1 MVEMHSRPII
11 AIRSKR
17 LMPASL
23 RGGLPFPLTMELL
36 LLGWDRLLA
45 RIPGFA
51 RRFVASYRVFRKDLS
66 RLLKERAADRPGLVW
81 LLLIASVGI
90 VVRIWFLDQPMR
102 YDEAWTFLR
111 FVEPGINRLFDY
123 PAPNNHVAHTLL
135 VYLSTAAF
143 GTEPWAIR
151 LPAFMA
157 GILLVPMTYLCA
169 RTVFHRSLG
178 LLATGLVA
186 GSPFLV
192 FYSTNARGYT
202 GIALLTV
209 ALVPLSLYFIRKE
222 SAFAGLLVA
231 LLSAIGLFTMPS
243 MLFPIAMLVL
253 WSLLLAYHAG
263 GWPKTLRVL
272 RAVAGVLLLCA
283 MIVVV
288 LYVPVL
294 ITSGIR
300 RIVANQYVQPQAL
313 VEAMTA
319 WLGMA
324 RETWVLYQRDIPHL
338 LVVCLAACALLG
350 ALYLWKGN
358 RPTFFLIPSALIG
371 IGMVLLAGRAVPYP
385 RTWSFLLPLGFCLVD
400 AGVTGIL
407 TLAGRRTEVHLAG
420 ALGLLFALGIS
431 YHLVTTEAVAYYPET
446 GTLPDAE
453 EIVLFLEPRLGEGDL
468 VLVRRYWPMRY
479 YGHRQGIPLGV
490 FGKSIPQEVLDE
502 NGDGDIYVLV
512 QLPGGT
518 FGKATKNY
526 PQLDER
532 DFVVHEFPSALL
544 YLPGAPSD

>member
-1 MVEMHSRPII
+1 
-11 AIRSKR
+11 
-17 LMPASL
+17 
-23 RGGLPFPLTMELL
+23 MELL
-36 LLGWDRLLA
+36 LLGRDRLLA
-45 RIPGFA
+45 PLSRFA
-51 RRFVASYRVFRKDLS
+51 GCFFSSYRAFCKDLS
-66 RLLKERAADRPGLVW
+66 RLLKGYAADRRGLIW
-81 LLLIASVGI
+81 LSLIASVGI

-135 VYLSTAAF
+135 VYLSTSVF

-157 GILLVPMTYLCA
+157 GILLMPMTYLCA
-169 RTVFHRSLG
+169 RTVFRRTL
-178 LLATGLVA
+178 GLVA
-186 GSPFLV
+186 AGLVASCPFLV
-192 FYSTNARGYT
+192 FYSTNARGYS
-202 GIALLTV
+202 GVALLTV
-209 ALVPLSLYFIRKE
+209 ALLPLSLYFVREE

-243 MLFPIAMLVL
+243 MLLPIAMLVV

-272 RAVAGVLLLCA
+272 GAVAGVLLLCA
-283 MIVVV
+283 LATVA

-313 VEAMTA
+313 VAAMTA
-319 WLGMA
+319 WLQTA
-324 RETWVLYQRDIPHL
+324 RETWVLYQRDIPGFL
-338 LVVCLAACALLG
+338 TVCLIASALAG
-350 ALYLWKGN
+350 ALRLWKWN
-358 RPTFFLIPSALIG
+358 RPAFLLFPSAIVG
-371 IGMVLLAGRAVPYP
+371 IGMVLLAGRAIPYS

-400 AGVTGIL
+400 AGVMGALIL
-407 TLAGRRTEVHLAG
+407 ADRRARVHVAG
-420 ALGLLFALGIS
+420 ALGLLFALGIG
-431 YHLVTTEAVAYYPET
+431 YHLVATEAVTYYPET

-453 EIVLFLEPRLGEGDL
+453 EIVLFLEPRLREGDL
-468 VLVRRYWPMRY
+468 VLVRKYWPMRY
-479 YGHRQGIPLGV
+479 YGYRLGIPLGV
-490 FGKSIPQEVLDE
+490 FGKSFPQEVLED
-502 NGDGDIYVLV
+502 DGARDIYVLV

-518 FGKATKNY
+518 FEKAAKNY

-532 DFVVHEFPSALL
+532 DFEVREFPSALL
-544 YLPGAPSD
+544 YLPREKDG